1 MSDLQQESKRCP
13 IEALIEHCL
22 ALVAELANTR
32 AAHRLQ
38 AALKENFALA
48 STNG

>member
-1 MSDLQQESKRCP
+1 MSDLQQESNRCP
-13 IEALIEHCL
+13 IEALIGHCL
-22 ALVAELANTR
+22 ALAAEIANTH

>member
-1 MSDLQQESKRCP
+1 MSDLQQESNRCP

-22 ALVAELANTR
+22 TLATEIANTH

-38 AALKENFALA
+38 AALKEDFVLA
-48 STNG
+48 SSNG